1 MKIKPKKM
9 LAGGFLLRSSLIKSV
24 MKVIGKDNAKV
35 IAAKKSLSTTGKLD
49 QLNLAQQKYERANI
63 FSDTVNALVSKSK
76 TFKNFLVAEEIAL
89 PNKPPANIFFGVYF
103 ILLII
108 FFASKSTKVFFEHSA
123 SYFSLIF

>member
-24 MKVIGKDNAKV
+24 MKGIGKDNAKV

-76 TFKNFLVAEEIAL
+76 TFKNKNKEYGEALKEIASSHQK
-89 PNKPPANIFFGVYF
+89 NKAEIRSSMLRKDARRVSGKKDN
-103 ILLII
+103 
-108 FFASKSTKVFFEHSA
+108 
-123 SYFSLIF
+123 

>member
-9 LAGGFLLRSSLIKSV
+9 LAGGFLLGSKTIRSV
-24 MKVIGKDNAKV
+24 MKIIGKDNAKV

-76 TFKNFLVAEEIAL
+76 TFKNKNKEYGEALKEIASSHL
-89 PNKPPANIFFGVYF
+89 KNKAEIR
-103 ILLII
+103 
-108 FFASKSTKVFFEHSA
+108 SA
-123 SYFSLIF
+123 MFKKDFRRFTGKKDN